1 MFLKECDVAMPESL
15 LCSVNFEFI
24 TEERLSIFFSLLQNP
39 FALKL
44 TQREKQ
50 DRCHLLSLM

>member
-24 TEERLSIFFSLLQNP
+24 TGEKLSIFFHYYSILL
-39 FALKL
+39 L
-44 TQREKQ
+44 
-50 DRCHLLSLM
+50 